1 MEEEKNEDF
10 DQKRFIIAMVLSGA
24 ILIGWQYFF
33 PAAPP
38 TPSDTAEKVVKD
50 ETKETLKSSDDKK
63 EKIEP
68 TKAVEKTVNP
78 VILKKNSASI
88 HKLVANS
95 VTIETSSMDASVLT
109 ANIVSPTQYQ
119 KAKNLL
125 EGLDEL
131 SKIKPFSIHFENENI
146 DVPTGVNWE
155 FIAEDSVKK
164 GDAYTTVAYRFDTQ
178 KVRVTKVFTAT
189 DKPYVI
195 DIDVKIE
202 NRSDE
207 KIQDRVSLNLVGF
220 NDPDKETSFL
230 DMRPDE
236 METLCKSNED
246 IERALPS
253 ALEKESTS
261 LKGPILWGG
270 VDRRYIA
277 ILAIPKEA
285 AADCTMSVEDKTL
298 LVSKITNAKWQIG
311 PKTDASFSYTA
322 FVGPKDFDALE
333 ATGSKLEEAVDYGIL
348 TVICR
353 PLRWALVQCHK
364 LTQNW
369 GWAII
374 LLTVLIRL
382 ALWPVNKKVY
392 TNSEGMK
399 EIQPELAALKE
410 KYKNDQ
416 KRLSEETMKLFRENG
431 VSMLGC
437 APMLIQMPILLAFYW
452 TILYSAELFHADWAL
467 WYVDLSAADPYYILP
482 VLMGGTMFLQQ
493 QMMPTP
499 SAPDG
504 ANAAM
509 MKTMM
514 KIMPITMTAFMLFLP
529 AGVNLYYFLSL
540 LIGVIQQYL
549 IKKSF
554 AKKAEVK
561 TT

>member
-1 MEEEKNEDF
+1 
-10 DQKRFIIAMVLSGA
+10 MVLSGA
-24 ILIGWQYFF
+24 ILLGWQYFF
-33 PAAPP
+33 PTAPP
-38 TPSDTAEKVVKD
+38 TPDNTAEKVVKD
-50 ETKETLKSSDDKK
+50 GETTTQKLKSSDDNK
-63 EKIEP
+63 ETKEP
-68 TKAVEKTVNP
+68 AKVVENADPAVV
-78 VILKKNSASI
+78 LKKHTASKHTLI
-88 HKLVANS
+88 ANS

-109 ANIVSPTQYQ
+109 ANILAPTQYQ

-125 EGLDEL
+125 KGLDEL
-131 SKIKPFSIHFENENI
+131 TKVKPFSIHFENENI

-155 FIAEDSVKK
+155 FVPEKSVKK
-164 GDAYTTVAYRFDTQ
+164 DDAYTSIAYRFNTS
-178 KVRVTKVFTAT
+178 KVSITKTFTAT
-189 DKPYVI
+189 EKPYVI
-195 DIDVKIE
+195 DIDVNIE

-207 KIQDRVSLNLVGF
+207 KIQDRVSLNLVGY
-220 NDPDKETSFL
+220 NDPDMETSML
-230 DMRPDE
+230 DFRPDE
-236 METLCKSNED
+236 MESLCKSKDD

-253 ALEKESTS
+253 ALEKEPQT

-270 VDRRYIA
+270 VDRRYVA
-277 ILAIPKEA
+277 LLAIPKDGASE
-285 AADCTMSVEDKTL
+285 CVMSVIDKTL
-298 LVSKITNAKWQIG
+298 IVSKITNGKLQIG
-311 PKTDASFSYTA
+311 PKTDASFSYRT
-322 FVGPKDFDALE
+322 FIGPKDFDALE
-333 ATGSKLEEAVDYGIL
+333 DTGSQLQEAVDYGML

-364 LTQNW
+364 ATQNW

-452 TILYSAELFHADWAL
+452 TILYSAELFHAEWAL
-467 WYVDLSAADPYYILP
+467 WYTDLSAADPYYLLP
-482 VLMGGTMFLQQ
+482 ILMGGTMFLQQ

-504 ANAAM
+504 ANAKM

-554 AKKAEVK
+554 AKKSEAK